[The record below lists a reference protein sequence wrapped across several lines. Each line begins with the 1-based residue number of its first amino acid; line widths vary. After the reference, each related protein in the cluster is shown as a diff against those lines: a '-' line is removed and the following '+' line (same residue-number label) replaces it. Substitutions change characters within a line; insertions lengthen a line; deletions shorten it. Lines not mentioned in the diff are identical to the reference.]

1 MPYEMYRN
9 KRFTKY
15 YNAHTMEEMN
25 ERTNVRTNVREE
37 IKKHY
42 VYIGEKAGENNRAQ
56 VIENTTAKR

>member
-25 ERTNVRTNVREE
+25 ERTYVRTNVREE
-37 IKKHY
+37 IKKN
-42 VYIGEKAGENNRAQ
+42 IMCILGKKQAKT
-56 VIENTTAKR
+56 IEHKL

>member
-37 IKKHY
+37 IKKN
-42 VYIGEKAGENNRAQ
+42 IMCILGKKQAKT
-56 VIENTTAKR
+56 IEHKL